1 MLQDLSTRLSNIAE
15 QKRLKNKL
23 ELSLHAVKTE
33 LQDESIRL
41 ASLDAQLA
49 KEKVDVEKLE
59 HISLTGLF
67 YSVLGNREQQ
77 LEKER
82 QELLATQLRYQQ
94 AKHQVMSLEQEQNIL
109 AQQLDKL
116 SRIDSEYEAI
126 LSEKEKFLRQ
136 SNQNVAKELIIFSEQ
151 IADLNSELREI
162 TEAITAGSDAILG
175 LEQVTA
181 SLESAANWGAWDM
194 FGGGLISTAIK
205 HSRIDDAR
213 SGVNDVQAK
222 MSRFKRELSDV
233 QKNVDIQIDI
243 GELASFA
250 DFFFDGL
257 IVDWIVQSRIE
268 DSLAQSKRAKGMIA
282 QVLRDL
288 ENSKKIAES
297 KLTNLQE
304 DRARLI
310 ERT

>member
-82 QELLATQLRYQQ
+82 QELLAAQLRYQQ

-136 SNQNVAKELIIFSEQ
+136 SNQNVAKELINFSEQ

-233 QKNVDIQIDI
+233 QKNVNIQIDI

-288 ENSKKIAES
+288 ENSKRIAES

-304 DRARLI
+304 DRAHLI

>member
-82 QELLATQLRYQQ
+82 QELLAAQLRYQQ
-94 AKHQVMSLEQEQNIL
+94 AKHQVVSLEQEQNIL

-116 SRIDSEYEAI
+116 SNIDSEYEGM

-136 SNQNVAKELIIFSEQ
+136 SNQDVAKELINFSEQ
-151 IADLNSELREI
+151 IADLNAELREI

-288 ENSKKIAES
+288 ENSKRLLKVSLLICKKIV
-297 KLTNLQE
+297 
-304 DRARLI
+304 RA
-310 ERT
+310 

>member
-82 QELLATQLRYQQ
+82 QELLAAQLRYQQ
-94 AKHQVMSLEQEQNIL
+94 AKHQVVSLEQEQNIL

-116 SRIDSEYEAI
+116 SNIDSEYEGM

-136 SNQNVAKELIIFSEQ
+136 SNQDVAKELINFSEQ
-151 IADLNSELREI
+151 IADLNAELREI